1 MGSGSGLMG
10 YSRRQ
15 FQNANLLEVDSGLE
29 CLKINILQI
38 VMFQN
43 VLIDFKISKRKKIFL
58 FF

>member
-1 MGSGSGLMG
+1 MG

-29 CLKINILQI
+29 FLKINILQI

-43 VLIDFKISKRKKIFL
+43 VLIDFKLSKEKKIFL
-58 FF
+58 FS